1 MQPKMKLLYACL
13 AVSSVAAI
21 IGVALGFWAS
31 TPTEAMPLTDYL
43 EASFNEIV
51 SVNDDGFTITNEP
64 YLKMEVSEHGLVG
77 HLYLFEDGQQ
87 NDLVVEWDIKP
98 ATGLSYSVAARE
110 NLPTLGIRQA
120 SESCSW
126 SAEATGV
133 EFYCQSRAVGD
144 INGEVIT
151 FSGERSFLS
160 NLISAGHQLTINLS
174 YRYVVSS
181 EFYVEILGHRDHN
194 IDFAS
199 KIEVNDVDIC
209 QDLASGCKVEIEA
222 SLGSIILSEKHSK
235 NLSFNIQDYAAVLKL
250 LDQGSVEGSVFL
262 RKVDRD
268 GNDMKLTKDGG
279 WWSLHGTNNANWQRS
294 MEIQQTCDN
303 DFADSILE
311 CASKG
316 GHLLFLQVP
325 TKKQWLQDAR
335 PELMALA
342 EPWIKFGQ
350 TVATNLDKIP
360 YIAYYLDHLLATF
373 DDEFDCSKY
382 VLATGVDTQ
391 LSMFGSAY
399 WTSLNQV
406 VAEACTELNEGV
418 MEVIQSP
425 EISMGLDSMR
435 EYVSTMDGPAGH
447 AMYEEIFG
455 QIF

>member
-13 AVSSVAAI
+13 AVSSLAAI

-31 TPTEAMPLTDYL
+31 TPTADTPIKDYL
-43 EASFNEIV
+43 EASFNQIV

-64 YLKMEVSEHGLVG
+64 YLKAEVSEHGLVG
-77 HLYLFEDGQQ
+77 HLYLSVDGQQ

-98 ATGLSYSVAARE
+98 ATGFSYSVEARE
-110 NLPTLGIRQA
+110 NSS

-133 EFYCQSRAVGD
+133 EFNCQSRAVID

-151 FSGERSFLS
+151 VSGARSFLAD
-160 NLISAGHQLTINLS
+160 LISAGKQLTIDL
-174 YRYVVSS
+174 SS
-181 EFYVEILGHRDHN
+181 EFYVEILGHRYHN
-194 IDFAS
+194 IEIAS

-209 QDLASGCKVEIEA
+209 QDLASGCEVEIELD
-222 SLGSIILSEKHSK
+222 SNILSEKHSQ
-235 NLSFNIQDYAAVLKL
+235 NISFNIQDYAAVLKL
-250 LDQGSVEGSVFL
+250 LDQGSVESSVFL

-279 WWSLHGTNNANWQRS
+279 WWSLHVTSNVYWQRAL
-294 MEIQQTCDN
+294 EIQQTCDN
-303 DFADSILE
+303 DFAHSILE
-311 CASKG
+311 CFIKG
-316 GHLLFLQVP
+316 GHLIVLQVP
-325 TKKQWLQDAR
+325 TKKQWLQDAK

-350 TVATNLDKIP
+350 TIATNLDKIP

-391 LSMFGSAY
+391 LSMFAVKY
-399 WTSLNQV
+399 WTSLNQI
-406 VAEACTELNEGV
+406 VAEVCTGLNEGV

-425 EISMGLDSMR
+425 EISMGMDSMR
-435 EYVSTMDGPAGH
+435 EYVSTMDSPAGH